1 MKTKKHSTKLEHGEG
16 SEMPFGFSV
25 SCLSGWGGEF
35 WFEGFVFWGV
45 ESCLGF
51 LLLHCFCVC
60 VFLVFIFVC
69 FPAAVINF
77 QNKEQNIMLIK
88 SIFFKEHSHST
99 APILSTYSKQQILPS
114 RISWSYGKDYRLPGC
129 FQPNCP
135 FPPLLVLTML
145 SEKPAKLPCATSPS
159 TFSAKQARLATSYC
173 WNYLR
178 QMNFRLKEVKE
189 QSDYHLGWHVCGGE

>member
-99 APILSTYSKQQILPS
+99 APILSTRY
-114 RISWSYGKDYRLPGC
+114 YLPGSVDLMEKITGC
-129 FQPNCP
+129 QAASSQTAPFHPCWCSLCFQKSQPNCLAPLLLQLFQPN
-135 FPPLLVLTML
+135 
-145 SEKPAKLPCATSPS
+145 KPDWQRVIVETI
-159 TFSAKQARLATSYC
+159 
-173 WNYLR
+173 
-178 QMNFRLKEVKE
+178 
-189 QSDYHLGWHVCGGE
+189 